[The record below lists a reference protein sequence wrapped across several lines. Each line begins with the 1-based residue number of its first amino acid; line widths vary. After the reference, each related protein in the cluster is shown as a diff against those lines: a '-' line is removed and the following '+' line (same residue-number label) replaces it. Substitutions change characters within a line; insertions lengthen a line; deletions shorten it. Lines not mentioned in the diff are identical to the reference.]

1 MKTELL
7 REKIIK
13 KILIYLQLLVIVM
26 LLVLASCNGFSIQ
39 QQTPTQTETSSISAI
54 KPSPTPT
61 PTLVGALSPDQPE
74 LPQKLTGELEVRFP
88 HPFGG
93 TPEFCASF
101 VLYQLDLVTGT
112 YQLTGEGKFDCLQSE
127 TLEAGIIQYLEQHYD
142 VILSG
147 SMDTAPGSIL
157 KMDLLMVGF
166 QDGYFDMP
174 PDVPE
179 TITVS
184 NPFHV
189 EIDQPLSMQFNYED
203 EANCL
208 WNKNGMFCS
217 VEGEEG
223 LLEESGWLFI
233 LHPDS

>member
-1 MKTELL
+1 MKLNHL
-7 REKIIK
+7 IRYICL
-13 KILIYLQLLVIVM
+13 ILILIPLTSC
-26 LLVLASCNGFSIQ
+26 ASKTSIEPSP
-39 QQTPTQTETSSISAI
+39 TPTNISTQPQI

-61 PTLVGALSPDQPE
+61 PTLIGALSPDQPE

-101 VLYQLDLVTGT
+101 VPYQLDLVTGT

-127 TLEAGIIQYLEQHYD
+127 TFEGGIIQYLEQHYD
-142 VILSG
+142 VDISG

-157 KMDLLMVGF
+157 KMNLQMAGF

-174 PDVPE
+174 PNVPE
-179 TITVS
+179 TITIG
-184 NPFHV
+184 NPFHLEV
-189 EIDQPLSMQFNYED
+189 DQPLSMQLKYED

-208 WNKNGMFCS
+208 WSKNGMFCS
-217 VEGEEG
+217 VEGQQG

>member
-1 MKTELL
+1 MNTKAIIMLIMLVAILLTSCASKT
-7 REKIIK
+7 
-13 KILIYLQLLVIVM
+13 
-26 LLVLASCNGFSIQ
+26 SIEPSP
-39 QQTPTQTETSSISAI
+39 TPTNIPAQPQI

-61 PTLVGALSPDQPE
+61 PTLIGALSPDQPE

-88 HPFGG
+88 HPFSG
-93 TPEFCASF
+93 TPKFCASF
-101 VLYQLDLVTGT
+101 VPYQLDLVAGT

-127 TLEAGIIQYLEQHYD
+127 TFEGGIIQYLEQHYD
-142 VILSG
+142 VDLSG

-157 KMDLLMVGF
+157 KMNLQMAGF

-174 PDVPE
+174 PNVPE
-179 TITVS
+179 TITIG
-184 NPFHV
+184 NPFHLEV
-189 EIDQPLSMQFNYED
+189 DQPLSMQLKYED

-208 WNKNGMFCS
+208 WSKNGMFCS

>member
-1 MKTELL
+1 MKLNDL
-7 REKIIK
+7 IRYICL
-13 KILIYLQLLVIVM
+13 ILILIPLTSC
-26 LLVLASCNGFSIQ
+26 ASKTSIEPSP
-39 QQTPTQTETSSISAI
+39 TPTNIPTQPQI

-61 PTLVGALSPDQPE
+61 PTLIGALSPDKPE

-101 VLYQLDLVTGT
+101 VPYQLDLVTGT

-127 TLEAGIIQYLEQHYD
+127 TFEGGIIQYLEQHYD
-142 VILSG
+142 VDLSG

-157 KMDLLMVGF
+157 KMNLQMAGF

-174 PDVPE
+174 PNVPE
-179 TITVS
+179 TITIG
-184 NPFHV
+184 NPFHLEV
-189 EIDQPLSMQFNYED
+189 DQPLSMQLKYED

-208 WNKNGMFCS
+208 WSKNGMFCS
-217 VEGEEG
+217 VEGQQG

>member
-1 MKTELL
+1 MKLNDL
-7 REKIIK
+7 IRYICL
-13 KILIYLQLLVIVM
+13 ILILIPLTSC
-26 LLVLASCNGFSIQ
+26 ASKTSIEPSP
-39 QQTPTQTETSSISAI
+39 TPTNILSQPQI

-61 PTLVGALSPDQPE
+61 PTLIGALSPDQPE
-74 LPQKLTGELEVRFP
+74 LPKKLTGKLEVRFP

-101 VLYQLDLVTGT
+101 VPYQLDLVTGT

-127 TLEAGIIQYLEQHYD
+127 TFEGGIIQYLEQHYD
-142 VILSG
+142 VDLSG

-157 KMDLLMVGF
+157 KMNLQMAGF

-174 PDVPE
+174 PNVPE
-179 TITVS
+179 TITIG
-184 NPFHV
+184 NPFHLEV
-189 EIDQPLSMQFNYED
+189 DQPLSMQLKYED

-208 WNKNGMFCS
+208 WSKNGMFCS
-217 VEGEEG
+217 VEGQQG

>member
-1 MKTELL
+1 MKINHLI
-7 REKIIK
+7 RYICF
-13 KILIYLQLLVIVM
+13 ILILIPLTSC
-26 LLVLASCNGFSIQ
+26 ASKTSIEPSP
-39 QQTPTQTETSSISAI
+39 TPTNIPTQPQI

-61 PTLVGALSPDQPE
+61 PTLIGALSPDKPE

-101 VLYQLDLVTGT
+101 VPYQLDLVTST

-127 TLEAGIIQYLEQHYD
+127 TFEGGIIQYLEQHYD
-142 VILSG
+142 VDLSG

-157 KMDLLMVGF
+157 KMNLQMAGF

-174 PDVPE
+174 PNVPE
-179 TITVS
+179 TITIG
-184 NPFHV
+184 NPFHLEV
-189 EIDQPLSMQFNYED
+189 DQPLSMQLKYED

-208 WNKNGMFCS
+208 WSKNGMFCS
-217 VEGEEG
+217 VEGQQG

>member
-1 MKTELL
+1 MKINHLIRYICL
-7 REKIIK
+7 
-13 KILIYLQLLVIVM
+13 ILILIPLTSC
-26 LLVLASCNGFSIQ
+26 ASKTSIEPSP
-39 QQTPTQTETSSISAI
+39 TPTNIPAQPQI

-61 PTLVGALSPDQPE
+61 PTLIGAFSPDQPE

-101 VLYQLDLVTGT
+101 VPYQLDLVTGT
-112 YQLTGEGKFDCLQSE
+112 YQLTGEGKFDCLQNE
-127 TLEAGIIQYLEQHYD
+127 TFEGGIIQYLEQHYD
-142 VILSG
+142 VDLSG

-157 KMDLLMVGF
+157 KMNLQMAGF

-174 PDVPE
+174 PNVPE
-179 TITVS
+179 TFTVG
-184 NPFHV
+184 NPFHL
-189 EIDQPLSMQFNYED
+189 EIDQPLSMQFKYEE

-208 WNKNGMFCS
+208 WSKNGMFCS
-217 VEGEEG
+217 VGGEEG